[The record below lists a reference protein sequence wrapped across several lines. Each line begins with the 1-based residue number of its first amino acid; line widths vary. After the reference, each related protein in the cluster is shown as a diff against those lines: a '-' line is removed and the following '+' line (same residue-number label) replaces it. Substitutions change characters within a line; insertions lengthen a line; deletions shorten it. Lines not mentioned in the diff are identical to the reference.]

1 MSGKNLAE
9 LNEVLFAQLDRLN
22 IDSLKGDALIE
33 EISRSSA
40 VIGVSKEI
48 VSNARVILDATK
60 LKAEYK
66 GLLATDVQ
74 ALGKL
79 S

>member
-9 LNEVLFAQLDRLN
+9 LNEILFAQLDRLN

-66 GLLATDVQ
+66 GLQTSDVQ
-74 ALGKL
+74 SLEKL

>member
-9 LNEVLFAQLDRLN
+9 LNEVLFNQLDRLN

-66 GLLATDVQ
+66 GLQTTDVQ
-74 ALGKL
+74 ALEKL